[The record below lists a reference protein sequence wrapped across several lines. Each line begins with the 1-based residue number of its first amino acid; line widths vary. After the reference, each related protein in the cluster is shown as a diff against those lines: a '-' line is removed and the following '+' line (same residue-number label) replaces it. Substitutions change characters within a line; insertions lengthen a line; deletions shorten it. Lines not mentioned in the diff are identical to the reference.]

1 MTSHSRKICAVAKP
15 GSVSV
20 SPEEGSGRKHVAM
33 GKQCLGRWVYEVEAS
48 VSDNSGEILV
58 DDP

>member
-1 MTSHSRKICAVAKP
+1 VAKP

-58 DDP
+58 VDP